1 MLEKIQTACAEGRV
15 QWRTH
20 ALERM
25 MDRGISRKRVKAVLI
40 EGIRSEYE

>member
-1 MLEKIQTACAEGRV
+1 MLNRIKAACKAG
-15 QWRTH
+15 QIHWRNH

-25 MDRGISRKRVKAVLI
+25 MERGISRKRVKAVLM